1 MVNRLR
7 YFAENAEKESN
18 RLRATELLGKSV
30 SLFVEQVEAHV
41 THNVQAL
48 QEFTPDQLSAMLA
61 EAKRQTAIE
70 AGARVLD

>member
-1 MVNRLR
+1 VVNRLR

-41 THNVQAL
+41 THNVQA
-48 QEFTPDQLSAMLA
+48 
-61 EAKRQTAIE
+61 EAHRQTAVE
-70 AGARVLD
+70 AEGRVLDS